1 MSRVSNSQIITMLEN
16 VNNNAE
22 KPPKNFYAFLMFI
35 IVEASKKA
43 SNDLKNLAKLMDLI
57 NDLKAQGVNVE
68 NWLKNGKNG
77 DMSQHP
83 NTGLAEAFLHMLED
97 IRKIKQLLDDNPSL
111 KKQYPKLVDDL
122 NGKINDFI
130 NSFNVDGKDKD
141 HKLDFKKFL
150 QDLEKYFNEH
160 GDDFDK
166 DFDKAFY
173 DALHDDGT
181 KDGLNIVDDNSKAYL
196 QWKNFVAHRN
206 DDGMAQKFDD
216 MIGRIG
222 DIVSYYDG
230 DIQEMQPK
238 SQLAMSNLTQTNQT
252 GSNIQQTMSKSDS
265 NKVQNDKS
273 S

>member
-1 MSRVSNSQIITMLEN
+1 MSRVSNNQIVNMLAN
-16 VNNNAE
+16 VNDKAE

-97 IRKIKQLLDDNPSL
+97 IRKIKELLDQNPGL

-130 NSFNVDGKDKD
+130 NSFNVDGDKD
-141 HKLDFKKFL
+141 HKLDFRKFL
-150 QDLEKYFNEH
+150 QDLVKYFNAH

-166 DFDKAFY
+166 NFDKAFH
-173 DALHDDGT
+173 DAFQD
-181 KDGLNIVDDNSKAYL
+181 KNISDDNKDAFL
-196 QWKNFVAHRN
+196 QWKNFVNNRN
-206 DDGMAQKFDD
+206 DDGMSQKFDD
-216 MIGRIG
+216 LIGRIG

-230 DIQEMQPK
+230 EVQAMQPK
-238 SQLAMSNLTQTNQT
+238 SQLAMSNLTQTQQT
-252 GSNIQQTMSKSDS
+252 GSNIQQTMGKSDS